1 MPEVVPNKSAPVA
14 EPQPPDWRKVRL
26 WQIQPVR
33 DLLVVAFLVGLFY
46 LGYLLSSVTVPLLL
60 ALGLAYLV
68 EPIVSR
74 VTRSGRIRRPVAAA
88 GVIVISALVVV
99 VPVVVGSGF
108 AVAQGARV
116 ADSLGRNF
124 TRFNA
129 SVAAPGDEALR
140 ERLPQGA
147 WRRMRDF
154 IVDLQ
159 KRHPE
164 LAAGRNA
171 ESKKVG
177 GDEQGDGA
185 TASGEAG
192 VPPTLPPKPAG
203 RETGAPGDP
212 AKVGDGPL
220 DDDREPTT
228 GERWAD
234 FAYDWV
240 QTNAPAVRRWF
251 TGNIVGSGRD
261 AFGVLWG
268 ALLSLFYLGFMLFLT
283 LFFFFFMCSAWGGVK
298 HQLTSLVPEKNKDR
312 VLDIVGK
319 MDRVIA
325 AFIRG
330 RLLISAILSV
340 LLTIG
345 FWFIGAPAPLVLGLL
360 IGVLSLVPYL
370 ALLGVPVVVILM
382 WLNPSDV
389 AWQST
394 WWWVVFA
401 PCVLYWIV
409 QATDDYIWTP
419 LIQGKATGMDTPS
432 ILFAVLAGASLA
444 GFYGVMVAIPAAAC
458 VKILLKEVFWP
469 RFEAWAKGQSRDFL
483 PISRG

>member
-1 MPEVVPNKSAPVA
+1 MPEVVPNKSAPLSDT
-14 EPQPPDWRKVRL
+14 QPADWRKVRL

-33 DLLVVAFLVGLFY
+33 DLLVIAFLVGLVY

-129 SVAAPGDEALR
+129 SVSAPNDEALR

-147 WRRMRDF
+147 WRKSRDF

-164 LAAGRNA
+164 LAAGRIA
-171 ESKKVG
+171 GSKEGG
-177 GDEQGDGA
+177 GDEQTDAATNSGA
-185 TASGEAG
+185 SP
-192 VPPTLPPKPAG
+192 VPPATSVAG
-203 RETGAPGDP
+203 G
-212 AKVGDGPL
+212 

-228 GERWAD
+228 AERWAD

-298 HQLTSLVPEKNKDR
+298 KQLASLVPEKNKDR

-330 RLLISAILSV
+330 RLLISAILSL

-389 AWQST
+389 EWQST

-419 LIQGKATGMDTPS
+419 LIQGKATGMDTPT